1 MSRPATTIE
10 LTSKPLKLWLA
21 VSGAAFLVSFL
32 GMVYSFGEP
41 QMSTWHWF
49 VATGITLAVHQV
61 CRAARWWVN
70 G

>member
-1 MSRPATTIE
+1 MTTTIE

-41 QMSTWHWF
+41 QMSTERWF
-49 VATGITLAVHQV
+49 IATVITFAVYKV
-61 CRAARWWVN
+61 GRAARWWVN

>member
-1 MSRPATTIE
+1 MSRDITQIE

-21 VSGAAFLVSFL
+21 LTGIAFFVCLI

-41 QMSTWHWF
+41 TVSTWHWF
-49 VATGITLAVHQV
+49 VATVVTFVAYQV
-61 CRAARWWVN
+61 CRAARWWQH